1 MNNPDTA
8 RRLVLWAIEL
18 CEFDILH
25 QPRTAVKAQALANF
39 VVEFTSK
46 EDEDEEL
53 ATRMVQTDGSSNQ
66 HVGGI
71 GVIFQSP
78 KGDSIECAVH
88 LQFLTTNNE
97 AEYEVVLTG
106 LNLAKVVGASLVVI
120 HSDSEFIFG
129 HINGDYEAK
138 GE

>member
-1 MNNPDTA
+1 M
-8 RRLVLWAIEL
+8 
-18 CEFDILH
+18 
-25 QPRTAVKAQALANF
+25 ANF

-78 KGDSIECAVH
+78 KGNSIECAVH

>member
-25 QPRTAVKAQALANF
+25 QPRIAVKAQALANF